1 MKSQKKQE
9 WVTEGYQMV
18 ADSGFNNLN
27 IKSIAFTIKKS
38 KSSFYHCFGDKAI
51 FEAELLN
58 YHLDRVEAFSQEV
71 SKCKSIRPDYIKLL
85 LAYKSD
91 FLFHKQLRLN
101 RDKPNHKKCF
111 EKAFGI
117 YSIAAL
123 DLWVDFFGLTQNR
136 FFVQTFLHFFS
147 ENFLLQISSEN
158 YTYNWLNNYVEEL
171 YNMLKQLKSSQA

>member
-9 WVTEGYQMV
+9 WIKEGYQMV
-18 ADSGFNNLN
+18 ANNGFNNLN
-27 IKSIAFTIKKS
+27 IKSIAITIKKS
-38 KSSFYHCFGDKAI
+38 KSSFYHYFGDKAI

-85 LAYKSD
+85 LAYKAD

-117 YSIAAL
+117 YSIAAI
-123 DLWVDFFGLTQNR
+123 DLWVDFFELPQNR

-158 YTYNWLNNYVEEL
+158 YTYSWLNNYVEEL